1 MKIAFSKGFVSQAKQ
16 LSAAQKQALAAAI
29 ELFEHNPVYPTL
41 RNHPLRGK
49 YKTYRSIEVEPD
61 LRALYIQKSNN
72 EAVFVAVGTHKQLY
86 E

>member
-1 MKIAFSKGFVSQAKQ
+1 MKISYSKGFLAQAK
-16 LSAAQKQALAAAI
+16 LLTASQKLALNAAI
-29 ELFEHNPVYPTL
+29 ALFEQNPAYPTL

-49 YKTYRSIEVEPD
+49 YKTYRSIDIEPD

-72 EAVFVAVGTHKQLY
+72 ETVFVAVGTHTQLY